1 MKRIASLLML
11 AARSTLW
18 KAAGITLASCL
29 TEAGLFLAALSGWQD
44 TVRTAYYEYSNPM
57 GLEGLLM
64 QYPLSWCFR
73 IGLVLVC
80 AVLAFLGWEGSSR
93 VSYTLRRL
101 SVGHR
106 ALTLLWAGYGFFCL
120 LFFWAAHLGTLLALC
135 AAALGTAAASFSF
148 QRRMGRRAFAVLPL
162 AALSALCFPLPMG
175 SFEFGGPA
183 EFLRPYLYDG
193 IFYSADGL
201 PSVLG
206 PVLLFVSLCA
216 LAASL
221 CQILRRDPYEE

>member
-1 MKRIASLLML
+1 MEAYLGALRRVALFHGMGDRELLSML
-11 AARSTLW
+11 DCLGARLRQYS
-18 KAAGITLASCL
+18 KGDVIFHAGDPATHL
-29 TEAGLFLAALSGWQD
+29 G
-44 TVRTAYYEYSNPM
+44 
-57 GLEGLLM
+57 
-64 QYPLSWCFR
+64 
-73 IGLVLVC
+73 
-80 AVLAFLGWEGSSR
+80 AVLTGQVQVSR
-93 VSYTLRRL
+93 TKADGQRV
-101 SVGHR
+101 VM
-106 ALTLLWAGYGFFCL
+106 
-120 LFFWAAHLGTLLALC
+120 
-135 AAALGTAAASFSF
+135 GTAAASFSF
-148 QRRMGRRAFAVLPL
+148 QRRMGRRAFAILPL

-206 PVLLFVSLCA
+206 PVLLFVSLCV

>member
-1 MKRIASLLML
+1 ML
-11 AARSTLW
+11 SFSGFRLEDGSPIYQQIIRYLEQGI
-18 KAAGITLASCL
+18 AAGTIRDGD
-29 TEAGLFLAALSGWQD
+29 GL
-44 TVRTAYYEYSNPM
+44 P
-57 GLEGLLM
+57 
-64 QYPLSWCFR
+64 
-73 IGLVLVC
+73 
-80 AVLAFLGWEGSSR
+80 SR
-93 VSYTLRRL
+93 RV
-101 SVGHR
+101 
-106 ALTLLWAGYGFFCL
+106 
-120 LFFWAAHLGTLLALC
+120 
-135 AAALGTAAASFSF
+135 
-148 QRRMGRRAFAVLPL
+148 
-162 AALSALCFPLPMG
+162 LSALCFPLPMG

>member
-1 MKRIASLLML
+1 MKPIL
-11 AARSTLW
+11 
-18 KAAGITLASCL
+18 
-29 TEAGLFLAALSGWQD
+29 EEVLSEEN
-44 TVRTAYYEYSNPM
+44 AY
-57 GLEGLLM
+57 
-64 QYPLSWCFR
+64 
-73 IGLVLVC
+73 V
-80 AVLAFLGWEGSSR
+80 
-93 VSYTLRRL
+93 
-101 SVGHR
+101 
-106 ALTLLWAGYGFFCL
+106 
-120 LFFWAAHLGTLLALC
+120 AAHG
-135 AAALGTAAASFSF
+135 G
-148 QRRMGRRAFAVLPL
+148 VLYPGVEQTL
-162 AALSALCFPLPMG
+162 AALSALCFPLSMG